1 VIPPEDWRR
10 AKAVAV
16 MIREC
21 RRDRGEALTECD
33 YWRRLLRQIL
43 RRLPAPQGWI
53 VLLLVTITACAE
65 PLPLNVRDGETVGS
79 LAELPPVV
87 EAACDVIG
95 LECEA
100 VDHEYGAITLDL
112 VRTDERVRGRAGGV
126 GICSPWV
133 WVDPTVERVAH
144 ELGHALGLEHRDDE
158 GALMQPAPREDEV
171 ELDDDEMDE
180 IERGVNRL
188 VACRL

>member
-65 PLPLNVRDGETVGS
+65 PLPLNVRDG
-79 LAELPPVV
+79 
-87 EAACDVIG
+87 
-95 LECEA
+95 EA

-180 IERGVNRL
+180 IERGGNRL

>member
-1 VIPPEDWRR
+1 VIAR
-10 AKAVAV
+10 ARALALVLF
-16 MIREC
+16 
-21 RRDRGEALTECD
+21 ALT
-33 YWRRLLRQIL
+33 
-43 RRLPAPQGWI
+43 G
-53 VLLLVTITACAE
+53 CAE
-65 PLPLNVRDGETVGS
+65 RLPLNVRDGENVGS

-87 EAACDVIG
+87 VDACDVIG

-100 VDHEYGAITLDL
+100 VDHEYGAITIDL

-133 WVDPTVERVAH
+133 WVDPTSVYVAH
-144 ELGHALGLEHRDDE
+144 ELGHVLGLEHRDDE

-180 IERGVNRL
+180 IERGGNRL